1 MIKKLEVKN
10 FAIIEDITLEFNSGM
25 TVLTGQTGAG
35 KSLIIDTISLLLGA
49 RADTD
54 MIRYEAKEARIV
66 GVFSNDSKLNDI
78 FNNNNIPT
86 LDDITVE
93 RTISQSKSTIKING
107 VSASLNLLKQ
117 IGAYLADLHI
127 QNDTYSLFDKE
138 KYLSL
143 LDPVNDDKFNKLLNS
158 YIEALYK
165 YNTNLKDY
173 ETVLSSKNKTL
184 ERLEFL
190 EYEHEELDKL
200 DLKENLDK
208 ELEEEINMLENY
220 DKISSNLSECYNLL
234 NSDAS
239 SLDNIYDS
247 AKLLGKISEYKEEF
261 KEYNE
266 KLMDSY
272 YIIDE
277 VRMNISKEL
286 ESLDFDEEEF
296 NLKQERLNDI
306 NKAKEKYKM
315 SLDELIKYNE
325 KIALEID
332 IATNYDEVLKDKALL
347 VSESYETLVD
357 KGIKLSEYRKKLAL
371 ELEKNI
377 TKECKD
383 LDLENTIF
391 KVSFN
396 EAKFTDPFDN
406 KPFLSTGIDDIDFLI
421 TFNKGEPLK
430 PLYKVASGG
439 EASRIMLAF
448 KSYFSSK
455 NNAKLMVFD
464 EIDSGVSGVT
474 ALKIAKKMKDI
485 SKTIQVLAITHLA
498 SVAGI
503 GDNHM
508 FISKE
513 EINGRTVT
521 NVKLLSY
528 DERVKEI
535 ATMINGDKISVYAL
549 EYAKELL
556 NNK

>member
-234 NSDAS
+234 NGDAS

-347 VSESYETLVD
+347 VSESYQALVD

>member
-1 MIKKLEVKN
+1 MIKKLAVKN
-10 FAIIEDITLEFNSGM
+10 FAIIEDITLEFSSGM

-35 KSLIIDTISLLLGA
+35 KSLIIDTINLLLGA

-54 MIRYEAKEARIV
+54 MIRYEAKEAKIV
-66 GVFSNDSKLNDI
+66 GVFSNDEKLADI

-86 LDDITVE
+86 LDEITLE
-93 RTISQSKSTIKING
+93 RTISQTKSTIKING
-107 VSASLNLLKQ
+107 VGVSLNVLKQ
-117 IGAYLADLHI
+117 VGNYLADLHI

-165 YNTNLKDY
+165 YKSNLKDY
-173 ETVLSSKNKTL
+173 EKVLSSKNKTL

-234 NSDAS
+234 NSEES

-247 AKLLGKISEYKEEF
+247 AKLLDKISEYKEEF

-266 KLMDSY
+266 KLLDSY

-277 VRMNISKEL
+277 IRMNIAKEL
-286 ESLDFDEEEF
+286 ENLDFDEEEF

-332 IATNYDEVLKDKALL
+332 IATNYDEVLKEKELL
-347 VSESYETLVD
+347 VSQTYQALVD
-357 KGIKLSEYRKKLAL
+357 KGIKLSDYRRKLAL

-396 EAKFTDPFDN
+396 EFKFDNPFDD
-406 KPFLSTGIDDIDFLI
+406 KYFLPTGIDDIDFLI

-485 SKTIQVLAITHLA
+485 SKNIQVLAITHLA

-521 NVKLLSY
+521 NVKLIDY

>member
-93 RTISQSKSTIKING
+93 RTISQSKSIIKING

-117 IGAYLADLHI
+117 VGNYLADLHI

-165 YNTNLKDY
+165 YNSNLKDY

-234 NSDAS
+234 NSDES

-247 AKLLGKISEYKEEF
+247 AKLLDKISEYKEEF

-266 KLMDSY
+266 KLLDSY

-277 VRMNISKEL
+277 IRMNIAKEL
-286 ESLDFDEEEF
+286 ENLDFDEEEF

-347 VSESYETLVD
+347 VSESYQALVD
-357 KGIKLSEYRKKLAL
+357 KGVKLSEYRKKLAL

-406 KPFLSTGIDDIDFLI
+406 KPFLSNGIDDIDFLI

-455 NNAKLMVFD
+455 NNARLMVFD

>member
-54 MIRYEAKEARIV
+54 MIRYEAKEARIL

-190 EYEHEELDKL
+190 KYEHEELDKL

-234 NSDAS
+234 NGDES

-277 VRMNISKEL
+277 IRMNIAKEL
-286 ESLDFDEEEF
+286 ENLDFDEEEF

-347 VSESYETLVD
+347 VSESYQALVD
-357 KGIKLSEYRKKLAL
+357 KGIKLSEYRRKLAL

-396 EAKFTDPFDN
+396 EAKFNDPFDN
-406 KPFLSTGIDDIDFLI
+406 KGFLPSGIDDIDFLI

-485 SKTIQVLAITHLA
+485 SKSIQVLAITHLA

>member
-1 MIKKLEVKN
+1 MIKKLAVKN
-10 FAIIEDITLEFNSGM
+10 FAIIEDITLEFSSGM

-35 KSLIIDTISLLLGA
+35 KSLIIDTINLLLGA

-54 MIRYEAKEARIV
+54 MIRYEAKEAKIV
-66 GVFSNDSKLNDI
+66 GVFSNDEKLADI

-86 LDDITVE
+86 LDEITLE
-93 RTISQSKSTIKING
+93 RTISQTKSTIKING
-107 VSASLNLLKQ
+107 VGVSLNVLKQ
-117 IGAYLADLHI
+117 VGNYLADLHI

-165 YNTNLKDY
+165 YKSNLKDY
-173 ETVLSSKNKTL
+173 EKVLSSKNKTL

-234 NSDAS
+234 NSEES

-247 AKLLGKISEYKEEF
+247 AKLLDKISEYKEEF

-266 KLMDSY
+266 KLLDSY

-277 VRMNISKEL
+277 IRMNISKEL
-286 ESLDFDEEEF
+286 ENLDFDEEEF

-332 IATNYDEVLKDKALL
+332 IATNYDEVLKEKELL
-347 VSESYETLVD
+347 VSETYQALVD
-357 KGIKLSEYRKKLAL
+357 KGIKLSDYRRKLAL

-391 KVSFN
+391 KISFN
-396 EAKFTDPFDN
+396 EFKFDNPFDD
-406 KPFLSTGIDDIDFLI
+406 KYFLPTGIDDIDFLI

-521 NVKLLSY
+521 NVKLLDY

>member
-1 MIKKLEVKN
+1 
-10 FAIIEDITLEFNSGM
+10 
-25 TVLTGQTGAG
+25 
-35 KSLIIDTISLLLGA
+35 
-49 RADTD
+49 
-54 MIRYEAKEARIV
+54 
-66 GVFSNDSKLNDI
+66 
-78 FNNNNIPT
+78 
-86 LDDITVE
+86 
-93 RTISQSKSTIKING
+93 
-107 VSASLNLLKQ
+107 
-117 IGAYLADLHI
+117 
-127 QNDTYSLFDKE
+127 
-138 KYLSL
+138 
-143 LDPVNDDKFNKLLNS
+143 
-158 YIEALYK
+158 
-165 YNTNLKDY
+165 
-173 ETVLSSKNKTL
+173 
-184 ERLEFL
+184 
-190 EYEHEELDKL
+190 
-200 DLKENLDK
+200 
-208 ELEEEINMLENY
+208 
-220 DKISSNLSECYNLL
+220 
-234 NSDAS
+234 
-239 SLDNIYDS
+239 
-247 AKLLGKISEYKEEF
+247 
-261 KEYNE
+261 
-266 KLMDSY
+266 
-272 YIIDE
+272 
-277 VRMNISKEL
+277 MNISKEL
-286 ESLDFDEEEF
+286 DSLDFDEEEF

-347 VSESYETLVD
+347 VSESYQALVD

>member
-165 YNTNLKDY
+165 YSTNLKDY

-347 VSESYETLVD
+347 VSESYQALVD

>member
-1 MIKKLEVKN
+1 MIKKLAVKN
-10 FAIIEDITLEFNSGM
+10 FAIIEDITLEFSSGM

-35 KSLIIDTISLLLGA
+35 KSLIIDTINLLLGA

-54 MIRYEAKEARIV
+54 MIRYEAKEAKIV
-66 GVFSNDSKLNDI
+66 GVFSNDEKLADI

-86 LDDITVE
+86 LDEITLE
-93 RTISQSKSTIKING
+93 RTISQTKSTIKING
-107 VSASLNLLKQ
+107 VGVSLNVLKQ
-117 IGAYLADLHI
+117 VGNYLADLHI

-165 YNTNLKDY
+165 YKSNLKDY
-173 ETVLSSKNKTL
+173 EKVLSSKNKTL

-234 NSDAS
+234 NSEES

-247 AKLLGKISEYKEEF
+247 AKLLDKISEYKEEF

-266 KLMDSY
+266 KLLDSY

-277 VRMNISKEL
+277 IRMNISKEL
-286 ESLDFDEEEF
+286 ENLDFDEEEF

-332 IATNYDEVLKDKALL
+332 IATNYDEVLKEKELL
-347 VSESYETLVD
+347 VSETYQALVD
-357 KGIKLSEYRKKLAL
+357 KGIKLSDYRRKLAL

-396 EAKFTDPFDN
+396 EFKFDNPFDD
-406 KPFLSTGIDDIDFLI
+406 KYFLPTGIDDIDFLI

-521 NVKLLSY
+521 NVKLLDY